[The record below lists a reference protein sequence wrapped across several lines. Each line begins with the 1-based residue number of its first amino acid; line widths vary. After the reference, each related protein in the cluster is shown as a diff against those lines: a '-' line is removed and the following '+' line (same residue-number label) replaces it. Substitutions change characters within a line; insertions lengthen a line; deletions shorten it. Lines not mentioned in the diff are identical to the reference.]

1 VVIDAQI
8 VPSRNGGT
16 ASALSA
22 LVRALGR
29 LRDGDEWYAIAVGNE
44 EQVEYWRPC
53 VGANQALVYTS
64 EYKERA
70 ARARPGG
77 DRPRWKRQILE
88 YVSRALKAT
97 GETRA
102 WPEVPI
108 SDGFYESLGCDVL
121 HLPWQHFRLCAMPT
135 VYNPHDLQHR
145 HFPQFFSTAALAY
158 RETVYPAGCHF
169 AQTVVVGS
177 RWAKDDVVRQYR
189 IDPEKIQIIP
199 EGPPTQLDAAF
210 AETAARE
217 VGRKYGL
224 PEGFI
229 LYPAMAWPHKNHLR
243 LLEALAHLRDTRGL
257 VVPLV
262 CTGGRHDFWSRIE
275 RRIQDLQL
283 SSQVKFLGFV
293 TEEELRGLQRLAR
306 CLVIPSLFEA
316 SSLPIFDAWLEGL
329 PVACSRVA
337 ALPDQVKDAA
347 VLFDPL
353 RVESIAEGI
362 AAVVTD
368 GAMQDELRAR
378 GYRRVKD
385 FDWERT
391 ARCYRAVY
399 RRVAGMALNE
409 EDRWLL
415 AWDWMREPERTR
427 EETT

>member
-1 VVIDAQI
+1 
-8 VPSRNGGT
+8 
-16 ASALSA
+16 
-22 LVRALGR
+22 
-29 LRDGDEWYAIAVGNE
+29 
-44 EQVEYWRPC
+44 
-53 VGANQALVYTS
+53 
-64 EYKERA
+64 
-70 ARARPGG
+70 
-77 DRPRWKRQILE
+77 
-88 YVSRALKAT
+88 
-97 GETRA
+97 
-102 WPEVPI
+102 
-108 SDGFYESLGCDVL
+108 
-121 HLPWQHFRLCAMPT
+121 M
-135 VYNPHDLQHR
+135 
-145 HFPQFFSTAALAY
+145 
-158 RETVYPAGCHF
+158 
-169 AQTVVVGS
+169 
-177 RWAKDDVVRQYR
+177 
-189 IDPEKIQIIP
+189 
-199 EGPPTQLDAAF
+199 
-210 AETAARE
+210 
-217 VGRKYGL
+217 
-224 PEGFI
+224 
-229 LYPAMAWPHKNHLR
+229 
-243 LLEALAHLRDTRGL
+243 
-257 VVPLV
+257 PLV

-399 RRVAGMALNE
+399 RRVAGMALTE